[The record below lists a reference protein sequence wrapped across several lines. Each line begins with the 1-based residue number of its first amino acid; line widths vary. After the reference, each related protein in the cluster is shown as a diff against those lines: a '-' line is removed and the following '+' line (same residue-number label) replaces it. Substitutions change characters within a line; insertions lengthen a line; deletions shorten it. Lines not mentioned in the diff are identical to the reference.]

1 MRTLTEN
8 RKGKQSLSLLIPYV
22 GLIAVFLLFLIW
34 SKGAILTITNLA
46 AIINQAYNIMLI
58 GTGAIFVYAYGGLDF
73 SLGALMGVCTM
84 ILTVLVKADVPVV
97 VGIAVVV
104 GIGLFSGFLA
114 GIIHRKFG
122 LPIFIVTL
130 SLSYIW
136 GGLQEYGCR
145 GGLMYLPKE
154 FIATF
159 NSWGM
164 KIVVLIVFML
174 LSYYFFNYNRFG
186 KNMKA
191 IGGNPTVA
199 ELNGIPVTKCIVF
212 AHMVAGLCV
221 AIASIFSLARAGSCN
236 ATAGAGVQMDVMI
249 GLVLGG
255 VPMTGGVKSK
265 SSAIIIGGLITAI
278 LSNGLLICGVNP
290 YAVEGLTGAVFIIV
304 VAMKTKRTAAS
315 ILS

>member
-1 MRTLTEN
+1 
-8 RKGKQSLSLLIPYV
+8 
-22 GLIAVFLLFLIW
+22 
-34 SKGAILTITNLA
+34 
-46 AIINQAYNIMLI
+46 
-58 GTGAIFVYAYGGLDF
+58 
-73 SLGALMGVCTM
+73 
-84 ILTVLVKADVPVV
+84 
-97 VGIAVVV
+97 
-104 GIGLFSGFLA
+104 
-114 GIIHRKFG
+114 
-122 LPIFIVTL
+122 
-130 SLSYIW
+130 
-136 GGLQEYGCR
+136 
-145 GGLMYLPKE
+145 MYLPKE

-164 KIVVLIVFML
+164 KMVVLVVCL
-174 LSYYFFNYNRFG
+174 LISYYFFNYNRFG

-191 IGGNPTVA
+191 IGGNATVA
-199 ELNGIPVTKCIVF
+199 ELNGIPVTKYIVL
-212 AHMVAGLCV
+212 AHMAAGLCV

-278 LSNGLLICGVNP
+278 LSNGLLICGVSP